1 MPGSPDPA
9 QRTVVFFSGAFL
21 IFLFSRTRGNKAGRE
36 VRRSPCSLS
45 KIDVS
50 NTGMKNAADRRS
62 QLAGP
67 FWSRM
72 KANRAN
78 RMHWPTKRLKRPHCR
93 SDDSVQLRKAS
104 PAPMAGQEPTAN
116 NNQRKNSRRKK
127 FTCRVPK
134 LTPFFALRT
143 WLPEVLGTPRADTD
157 LVWKSVANTWYLH
170 MSNTRDN
177 QNI

>member
-50 NTGMKNAADRRS
+50 NTGMKNAADRRP

-78 RMHWPTKRLKRPHCR
+78 RMHWPTKSLKRPRCR

-104 PAPMAGQEPTAN
+104 PVANAGQEPTTN
-116 NNQRKNSRRKK
+116 NNQRKNSRRKNS
-127 FTCRVPK
+127 
-134 LTPFFALRT
+134 
-143 WLPEVLGTPRADTD
+143 RAEF
-157 LVWKSVANTWYLH
+157 K
-170 MSNTRDN
+170 N
-177 QNI
+177 QNSFSLCELGCLTDANAGPCDEWCKQADRNLRVE

>member
-21 IFLFSRTRGNKAGRE
+21 IFLFCRTRGNKAGRE

-50 NTGMKNAADRRS
+50 NTGMKNAADRRP

-78 RMHWPTKRLKRPHCR
+78 RMHWPTKSLKRPHCR

-104 PAPMAGQEPTAN
+104 PVPKAGQEPTTN

-127 FTCRVPK
+127 ITRRVQKSKQFFT
-134 LTPFFALRT
+134 LRT
-143 WLPEVLGTPRADTD
+143 WLPDKCECRPLRGMVQAGRSQSSSRMNSRNEPQE
-157 LVWKSVANTWYLH
+157 NC
-170 MSNTRDN
+170 
-177 QNI
+177 